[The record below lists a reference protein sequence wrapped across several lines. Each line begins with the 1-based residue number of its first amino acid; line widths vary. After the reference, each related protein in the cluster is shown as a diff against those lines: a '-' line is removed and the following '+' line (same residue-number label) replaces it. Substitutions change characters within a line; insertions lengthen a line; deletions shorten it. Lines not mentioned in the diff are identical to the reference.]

1 MNGSRIVASWL
12 AVLIISGGAFAQTP
26 QSVNIRGTVTSFD
39 GRMIRVEA
47 RGAGPLEVELPETV
61 NVSGTK
67 AFSLSD
73 VKPGMVLGVTT
84 IKRADGET
92 VAIDL
97 RPIPATAPLG
107 LSPFDLAA
115 GSTMTNAT
123 LEGQAVLANGSEL
136 VLNYKSG
143 TVKVLVPPGTP
154 MSQSAPGS
162 RADIKP
168 GETIFI
174 VARIGAGDKLTA
186 ARVQVSTNGVKP
198 TQ

>member
-12 AVLIISGGAFAQTP
+12 AVLIISGSAFAQTP

>member
-47 RGAGPLEVELPETV
+47 RGAGPLDVELPETV

-92 VAIDL
+92 VAIDV

>member
-1 MNGSRIVASWL
+1 MNALRIAASLLAFLIGSTSAI
-12 AVLIISGGAFAQTP
+12 AQAP
-26 QSVNIRGTVTSFD
+26 PSVNIRGIVSSFD

-47 RGAGPLEVELPETV
+47 RGVGPLEVELPDTV
-61 NVSGTK
+61 NVAGTQ
-67 AFSLSD
+67 AFSLAD

-84 IKRADGET
+84 VKRADGQT
-92 VAIDL
+92 VATDV

-107 LSPFDLAA
+107 LTPFDLAA
-115 GSTMTNAT
+115 GATMTNAT

-154 MSQSAPGS
+154 MSRSAPGS

-174 VARIGAGDKLTA
+174 VARIGEGDKLIA
-186 ARVQVSTNGVKP
+186 ARVQVSTMGIKP

>member
-1 MNGSRIVASWL
+1 
-12 AVLIISGGAFAQTP
+12 
-26 QSVNIRGTVTSFD
+26 
-39 GRMIRVEA
+39 MIRVEA
-47 RGAGPLEVELPETV
+47 RGAGPLEVELPDAV

-92 VAIDL
+92 VAIDV

-107 LSPFDLAA
+107 LSPFD
-115 GSTMTNAT
+115 
-123 LEGQAVLANGSEL
+123 L

>member
-39 GRMIRVEA
+39 GRMIRVDA
-47 RGAGPLEVELPETV
+47 RGAGPVEVELPETV

-92 VAIDL
+92 VAIDV

>member
-12 AVLIISGGAFAQTP
+12 AVLILSGGAFAQTP

-39 GRMIRVEA
+39 GRMIRVDA
-47 RGAGPLEVELPETV
+47 RGAGPVEVELPDTV

-84 IKRADGET
+84 VKRADGET
-92 VAIDL
+92 VAIDV
-97 RPIPATAPLG
+97 RPIPPTAPLG
-107 LSPFDLAA
+107 LTPFDLAV
-115 GSTMTNAT
+115 GSTMTNAA

-174 VARIGAGDKLTA
+174 VARIGEGDKLTA